1 MDNIN
6 LFQLISAFSTS
17 IDFAETGFFYDDSY
31 LNAFQSIKKKNG
43 KFTNHSKRTAYVA
56 ERLSKQISSDSE
68 FLKKA
73 FFVTSLHDIGASFYI
88 EEAHSD
94 KVQMYKHSVKGSTLI
109 KNFPFMD
116 EEASLAVKYHHENY
130 DGSGHFGLTGNEI
143 PILAQIIRTADA
155 FDVLYD
161 DDKNNFTQRKHI
173 AEWMNKKKDV
183 IFNPHLIDIFIDV
196 QSKDRFWLDVENIGV
211 NPKIISDIIPEVS
224 LNISWKELRDIAWVF
239 ADIIDSKSPFTYT
252 HSSGLAKLINKISGY
267 LNCDEEKRTKLEAAA
282 LLHDIGKLRI
292 PNSIL
297 NKPGKLTDD
306 EYTVIRSHTY
316 YTRYILSQ
324 VDGLSEITDWA
335 ANHHE
340 KLDGSGYPLGIS
352 GSSLSKEERLMGVC
366 DMYQA
371 LTENRPYRP
380 GMSEAKAFSILDD
393 SVNKGKIS
401 GEAVNVLKKVVKS

>member
-56 ERLSKQISSDSE
+56 ANISKKISSDSE

-130 DGSGHFGLTGNEI
+130 DGSGHFGLIGDKI

-161 DDKNNFTQRKHI
+161 DDKNNFAQRKHI
-173 AEWMNKKKDV
+173 ADWMNKKKNV
-183 IFNPHLIDIFIDV
+183 IFNPHLIDIFMDV

-297 NKPGKLTDD
+297 NKPGKLTND

-324 VDGLSEITDWA
+324 VDGLNEITDWA

-380 GMSEAKAFSILDD
+380 GMSETKAFSILDD

>member
-1 MDNIN
+1 MDNID
-6 LFQLISAFSTS
+6 LFQLISAFSMS

-31 LNAFQSIKKKNG
+31 LNALQSIKKRNG

-56 ERLSKQISSDSE
+56 ANLSKRISSDSG

-94 KVQMYKHSVKGSTLI
+94 KIQMYKHSVKGSTLI

-130 DGSGHFGLTGNEI
+130 DGSGHFGLIGDEI
-143 PILAQIIRTADA
+143 PLLAQIVRTADA

-161 DDKNNFTQRKHI
+161 DDKTNFAQRQHI
-173 AEWMNKKKDV
+173 IDWMNKKRNV
-183 IFNPHLIDIFIDV
+183 IFNPHLIDIFMEV
-196 QSKDRFWLDVENIGV
+196 QSKDKFWLDVENIGV
-211 NPKIISDIIPEVS
+211 NSKIISNIIPEVS
-224 LNISWKELRDIAWVF
+224 LNISWEKLRDIAGVF

-267 LNCDEEKRTKLEAAA
+267 LNCDEEKRTKLEVAA

-297 NKPGKLTDD
+297 NKPGKLTKD
-306 EYTVIRSHTY
+306 EFTIIRSHTY

-324 VDGLSEITDWA
+324 VDGLNEITDWA

-340 KLDGSGYPLGIS
+340 KLNGSGYPLGIS
-352 GSSLSKEERLMGVC
+352 GSSLSKEEKLMGVC

-393 SVNKGKIS
+393 AVNKGEIC
-401 GEAVNVLKKVVKS
+401 GESVNVLKEVVKS